1 MISADVGGSALT
13 IEKSFSVQDDM
24 RALMEPMRMPTLL
37 PAAPVDASQAIV
49 RICEKAGVPHDVQAS
64 GILVPALLFE
74 ANTGWEAIQDVAEKT
89 LGAAWMSET
98 GTIVYRNAATMRGV
112 GTPVESILSLDSV
125 EDVAWSYSDENVADR
140 QTVTYTPFVTTT
152 VTDNSLTIWES
163 QKVME
168 IEPGATVVL
177 EQDFEG
183 AADSLA
189 PWRQAQDTTVPAEQY
204 SRWNAAFSPDG
215 GDAPPASV
223 LTVTTTLLSAS
234 RVKITL
240 KSNAAQKLYV
250 ADFGYQSLIV
260 RANKTVRPGAPVT
273 LESGNTEETARNT
286 VSLDLGLY
294 AGTEA
299 KAKELLGWLALQ
311 SATPRAQ
318 LDGLRVVPDAARRLG
333 SLVTFTDPVTG
344 ASSRCIIT
352 RKEDSGS
359 AATYDQ
365 HLTLTM
371 VPGTTPPPATVVVKI
386 TEPIGTSDSTTLTE
400 RQAFRDANA
409 DRIDQTAPPA
419 PSAPILSARL
429 GVITVGFDG
438 RANTGSELPSRVE
451 YVQVALSGA
460 PNANAVVNTIPGAGG
475 QILISDQPYNSTRHI
490 RLRAISYAGVAGP
503 WGAERTITVTPL
515 VDTDMIGKVIGSAN
529 ITDGA
534 VTEVTIASSAI
545 TAAKIAVDAITADK
559 LLDGAVLSSK
569 IAANAITGAKLANS
583 AVDATKL
590 APGAV
595 TDAALATPVKNAITG
610 AQTAADNAQT
620 AANSAQASAN
630 AAAADLLALSGKTG
644 RLIRSTT
651 APTGDDRNVNNLW
664 LNTNNGQL
672 SQWTGSAWTVITDS
686 RLTAAAQAAAD
697 ADSKAGLAQSAATAA
712 QSAASAAQTAANAAQ
727 TTADG
732 KSKVTRATTDPIG
745 AGSAGD
751 QWWKYSGSQIVGLWI
766 HSGSGWVSQTL
777 TDAVIT
783 NLNAGTITAGFLAAA
798 RIQAATITGT
808 HIAGGTVTAANM
820 VAGTITAA
828 SGILA
833 DASITTAKI
842 ADLAVSG
849 AKIANATITNAK
861 ISDLDAVKIN
871 AGTLNAARIAAESIT
886 AEKLAANS
894 VTTAK
899 LVAEAVTSAKIAAL
913 AVEAGHIKA
922 NAITADKI
930 AAGAITVAKLNVG
943 DFENFAEHVPAQ
955 GIGVVYPTEFTTATD
970 GEWITN
976 EPASQRGYLMFR
988 NRRGPIPFKP
998 GEQIRVQFTGMTTTP
1013 GSGYVQVNMWC
1024 YPSSTSSTGNIS
1036 SNQVGLTLTEAP
1048 TEFSA
1053 VLTVPDISSFPNT
1066 SAWLVGLSG
1075 ANAQYAKVKNIRV
1088 YRMTPGEL
1096 IVNGAITADKIAF
1109 GVLESDHTPGVPAV
1123 RIGGQGVRLYDT
1135 EGNESV
1141 SLTATGSQFLTLK
1154 DSTGEPVAS
1163 IDDTGGSAF
1172 ETLAVA
1178 GEARVDGVLIIGG
1191 DPIAEHG
1198 SGDYGPVINGRDLLG
1213 KTFTDYVNEHPGVQ
1227 DGNAWL
1233 TAMPHGQILNAWH
1246 ENGTTAETYDGIN
1259 GESHFRQKL
1268 QGSFEAKAG
1277 RIYQIAYRTPS
1288 FRETGTLGTGG
1299 NVGACILYY
1308 STGTTPLNV
1317 TGSIIRGTRAYFPRG
1332 GSDTM
1337 ASVVTT
1343 VRCPEDIPA
1352 GQINLGITVY
1362 AYSGRT
1368 MQSQTT
1374 SDQNRYELAVT
1385 DMGMRAPSN
1394 QGVSVNLSRQ
1404 GTVDPTP
1411 PTPPAPAK
1419 KEYTTTVNAS
1429 WGQGYKGDNT
1439 QNSDA
1444 GAKAT
1449 QGYTSYWPSGGV
1461 QRGLIGFPSV
1471 TGTLSGAD
1479 IVKVEV
1485 YVYAAHW
1492 ASSSGGTLCIGG
1504 HSHTSKPTT
1513 WSSNLN
1519 DAKRQALKKPE
1530 GRWITLPSSMHAGF
1544 KSGTY
1549 RGISLL
1555 PPGSSTSSTYYGYLT
1570 WSKSKLRITYK
1581 K

>member
-1 MISADVGGSALT
+1 RSDSDRAFSRIATMISADVGGSALT

-223 LTVTTTLLSAS
+223 LTVTSTLLSAS
-234 RVKITL
+234 RVQITL

-286 VSLDLGLY
+286 VPLDLGLY

-333 SLVTFTDPVTG
+333 SLVTFADPVTG

-386 TEPIGTSDSTTLTE
+386 TEPVGTSDSTTLTE

-438 RANTGSELPSRVE
+438 LTNTGSELPSRVE

-460 PNANAVVNTIPGAGG
+460 PSANAVVNTIPGAGG
-475 QILISDQPYNSTRHI
+475 QALIADQPYNSTRHI

-515 VDTDMIGKVIGSAN
+515 NDTDMIGKILGSAN
-529 ITDGA
+529 IKDGA
-534 VTEVTIASSAI
+534 VTSVTIAASAI
-545 TAAKIAVDAITADK
+545 TAAKIAVDAITAEK

-569 IAANAITGAKLANS
+569 IAANAITGTKLANA

-595 TDAALATPVKNAITG
+595 TDAALATPVKDAITG
-610 AQTAADNAQT
+610 AQAAADNAQS

-630 AAAADLLALSGKTG
+630 AAAADLLTLSGKTG

-664 LNTNNGQL
+664 LNTGNGQL
-672 SQWTGSAWTVITDS
+672 SQWSGSAWTVITDS

-697 ADSKAGLAQSAATAA
+697 ADSKAGLAQSAASAA

-922 NAITADKI
+922 NAVTADKV
-930 AAGAITVAKLNVG
+930 AAGSITAAKLTLG
-943 DFENFAEHVPAQ
+943 DFTNLVKSPYLDSGDPDTGFNGLTAYTGAETSPRGTRILLAASRDHRASNLRFMTPAAQ
-955 GIGVVYPTEFTTATD
+955 GEDFYIEVTAKRIVGTKPLVLKIGQFGPNGEDSPGASWWATQVVK
-970 GEWITN
+970 
-976 EPASQRGYLMFR
+976 SQYLV
-988 NRRGPIPFKP
+988 
-998 GEQIRVQFTGMTTTP
+998 EDL
-1013 GSGYVQVNMWC
+1013 
-1024 YPSSTSSTGNIS
+1024 GNGWGRWAA
-1036 SNQVGLTLTEAP
+1036 VGR
-1048 TEFSA
+1048 FSA
-1053 VLTVPDISSFPNT
+1053 AAT
-1066 SAWLVGLSG
+1066 SAACVSLYLQIDQGLAGGDPVGTHQWLVTNPIL
-1075 ANAQYAKVKNIRV
+1075 R
-1088 YRMTPGEL
+1088 RMLPGEL

-1141 SLTATGSQFLTLK
+1141 SLTAT
-1154 DSTGEPVAS
+1154 
-1163 IDDTGGSAF
+1163 
-1172 ETLAVA
+1172 
-1178 GEARVDGVLIIGG
+1178 
-1191 DPIAEHG
+1191 
-1198 SGDYGPVINGRDLLG
+1198 
-1213 KTFTDYVNEHPGVQ
+1213 
-1227 DGNAWL
+1227 
-1233 TAMPHGQILNAWH
+1233 
-1246 ENGTTAETYDGIN
+1246 
-1259 GESHFRQKL
+1259 
-1268 QGSFEAKAG
+1268 
-1277 RIYQIAYRTPS
+1277 
-1288 FRETGTLGTGG
+1288 
-1299 NVGACILYY
+1299 
-1308 STGTTPLNV
+1308 
-1317 TGSIIRGTRAYFPRG
+1317 
-1332 GSDTM
+1332 
-1337 ASVVTT
+1337 
-1343 VRCPEDIPA
+1343 
-1352 GQINLGITVY
+1352 
-1362 AYSGRT
+1362 
-1368 MQSQTT
+1368 
-1374 SDQNRYELAVT
+1374 
-1385 DMGMRAPSN
+1385 
-1394 QGVSVNLSRQ
+1394 
-1404 GTVDPTP
+1404 
-1411 PTPPAPAK
+1411 
-1419 KEYTTTVNAS
+1419 
-1429 WGQGYKGDNT
+1429 
-1439 QNSDA
+1439 
-1444 GAKAT
+1444 
-1449 QGYTSYWPSGGV
+1449 
-1461 QRGLIGFPSV
+1461 
-1471 TGTLSGAD
+1471 
-1479 IVKVEV
+1479 
-1485 YVYAAHW
+1485 
-1492 ASSSGGTLCIGG
+1492 
-1504 HSHTSKPTT
+1504 
-1513 WSSNLN
+1513 
-1519 DAKRQALKKPE
+1519 
-1530 GRWITLPSSMHAGF
+1530 
-1544 KSGTY
+1544 
-1549 RGISLL
+1549 
-1555 PPGSSTSSTYYGYLT
+1555 
-1570 WSKSKLRITYK
+1570 
-1581 K
+1581 